1 MRHPKFNALGNSAS
15 AILLLFYLASVF
27 VTTAAAKSRE
37 HVIYAFSECA
47 FSTAR
52 LIADADGNLYG
63 TTLDGGASQKGC
75 IFEVSRDKNGVWT
88 GTVLHSFN
96 GTDGFYPTAAL
107 VFDKLGNLYGTTVQ
121 GGVYGAGVA
130 FELSPSSNGEWVET
144 VLHNFGGAGDGSAP
158 ESELIFDK
166 DGNLYG
172 TTSFGGQHRGG
183 TVFELSPSDGGWT
196 ETILY
201 SFFANI
207 GGGGGDSPAGGVV
220 MDGKG
225 NLYGVTGWGGH
236 GAGTVYELS
245 LKDGIYKE
253 HIIHSFSGYDGAEPN
268 STLVM
273 DVSGNLYGTTT
284 YGGNADF
291 GTVFKLTKV
300 GGKWTENVLLLL
312 NGNDGY
318 SPVGPVAIDRDGNV
332 YVAGQFGGLNANG
345 SVLKLTPKLD
355 GSWRE
360 TILHLFDFRAP
371 NGVDGAR
378 PYAGVT
384 LDRGQLFG
392 TTSSGGIHYAGTVFR
407 IKLYDPDT
415 KNPAIE

>member
-1 MRHPKFNALGNSAS
+1 MRFHTLGEFCSAS

-47 FSTAR
+47 SSTAR

-63 TTLDGGASQKGC
+63 TTANGGASQKGC
-75 IFEVSRDKNGVWT
+75 IFEVSRDMT
-88 GTVLHSFN
+88 GGWSGTILHSFS
-96 GTDGFYPTAAL
+96 GIDGVYPRAAL

-144 VLHNFGGAGDGSAP
+144 VLHNFGGGNDGSVP
-158 ESELIFDK
+158 QSELIFYK
-166 DGNLYG
+166 NGNLYG
-172 TTSFGGQHRGG
+172 TTDNGGEHRGG

-312 NGNDGY
+312 NGNDGD

-345 SVLKLTPKLD
+345 SVLKLAPTTTGP
-355 GSWRE
+355 WRE
-360 TILHLFDFRAP
+360 TILHLFDFHFP
-371 NGVDGAR
+371 DGVDGSA

-384 LDRGQLFG
+384 LVRGQLFG
-392 TTSSGGIHYAGTVFR
+392 TTASGGIHDAGTVFR
-407 IKLYDPDT
+407 IKLRHPET